1 MRFFQMLL
9 RAWQDLLKS
18 PLATIAN
25 ILVIGIALAI
35 PTVGY
40 GLSMSVTK
48 LSFALE
54 HKPHINVYISPSSS
68 SNDIE
73 AIQEE
78 LSFTEGIKSKKTIS
92 KEQALK
98 SFEEASGIEN
108 ILDSIAENPLPTTI
122 IITPKDDFLSS
133 EKLQLLIDKIKKI
146 DGIDEVQVNQEW
158 LERVNVITEFAMTIV
173 FVLAGL
179 IACAIVFIL
188 SNTIRLLIANRRNE
202 IIVSKLVGASDSF
215 VRQPFLYLGFLYG
228 LLGGLAA
235 FGIYWLV
242 FFLLQEPINAFA
254 NSYKA
259 SFSLYQLNDKDS
271 ATIIIGAAILG
282 WIAARFSVNRHL
294 NKIKPR

>member
-73 AIQEE
+73 AIQGE
-78 LSFTEGIKSKKTIS
+78 LSFTEGIKNKKTIS

-254 NSYKA
+254 NSYKT

>member
-92 KEQALK
+92 KAQALK

>member
-18 PLATIAN
+18 PSATLAN

-40 GLSMSVTK
+40 GLSQSVIK

-54 HKPHINVYISPSSS
+54 HKPHINVYISPSASVD
-68 SNDIE
+68 DIE

-78 LSFTEGIKSKKTIS
+78 LSFTEGIESKKTIS
-92 KEQALK
+92 KDQALK
-98 SFEEASGIEN
+98 SFEEASGINN
-108 ILDSIAENPLPTTI
+108 ILDSISGNPLPTTI
-122 IITPKDDFLSS
+122 IITPKNDFLSS
-133 EKLQLLIDKIKKI
+133 AKLQLLTDKFKKI
-146 DGIDEVQVNQEW
+146 DGVDEVQINQEW
-158 LERVNVITEFAMTIV
+158 LDRLNIITEFAMSIV

-188 SNTIRLLIANRRNE
+188 SNTIRLLIANRKNE
-202 IIVSKLVGASDSF
+202 IVVSKLVGANDSF

-228 LLGGLAA
+228 LLGGLVA
-235 FGIYWLV
+235 FGIYFLV
-242 FFLLQEPINAFA
+242 FFLLQDPINEFA
-254 NSYKA
+254 NSYKT
-259 SFSLYQLNDKDS
+259 SFSLYKLNDKDS
-271 ATIIIGAAILG
+271 AILIIGAAVLG

>member
-92 KEQALK
+92 KAQALK

-254 NSYKA
+254 NSYKT